1 MSGFIS
7 TVFPRRSVTGREWAG
22 RTAFRTHPS
31 DSRARIISRQV
42 ISCRRINE
50 VPGRPG
56 SQSAVPFSQ
65 HLGSAPEDGV
75 CCHGVGAEPHDAFS
89 LSEKPL
95 HTVRCLRVHKNKNLN
110 LFFPTRIVPVLKK
123 RLHTAFYHYVKYYYL
138 TFLLKA
144 AINQNLVKP
153 EFTQLIQCDIYDFAV

>member
-1 MSGFIS
+1 MLEDLLLDEPRHVRRNKAVNRAAADGVSDLSVSTASLAASYFHPPLNTAQILIPVSGFIS

-31 DSRARIISRQV
+31 HSRARIISRQV

-56 SQSAVPFSQ
+56 SQSAVPLSQ

-75 CCHGVGAEPHDAFS
+75 CCHGVWAGLHDAFGVCRKTPFI
-89 LSEKPL
+89 L
-95 HTVRCLRVHKNKNLN
+95 
-110 LFFPTRIVPVLKK
+110 
-123 RLHTAFYHYVKYYYL
+123 
-138 TFLLKA
+138 
-144 AINQNLVKP
+144 
-153 EFTQLIQCDIYDFAV
+153 